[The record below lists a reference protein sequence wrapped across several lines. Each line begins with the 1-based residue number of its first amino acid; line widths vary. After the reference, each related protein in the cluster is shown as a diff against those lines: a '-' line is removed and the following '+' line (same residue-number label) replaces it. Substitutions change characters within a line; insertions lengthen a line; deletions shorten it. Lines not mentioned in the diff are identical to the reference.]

1 MVIIQHDPSKPNEAI
16 RLAANKLVVVPFSAG
31 SINCA
36 GGTFD
41 LEPYQ
46 GKAFRLYLEEDGS
59 LSTDIN
65 RDHFCSTDI
74 NRDHFW
80 LLVEVI
86 LPPQRYESVP
96 TNEVDQNGTTI
107 YKSVPVPL
115 NLEAADVQVIVF
127 PLPEVV

>member
-16 RLAANKLVVVPFSAG
+16 RLAANKLIVAPFSAG

-65 RDHFCSTDI
+65 RDHF
-74 NRDHFW
+74 W
-80 LLVEVI
+80 LLAEVI
-86 LPPQRYESVP
+86 LPPQRYESVA
-96 TNEVDQNGTTI
+96 TDEIDQNGMTI

-115 NLEAADVQVIVF
+115 DLESGDVQVTVF

>member
-65 RDHFCSTDI
+65 RDHF
-74 NRDHFW
+74 W

>member
-1 MVIIQHDPSKPNEAI
+1 MLIQHDPSKPNETI
-16 RLAANKLVVVPFSAG
+16 RLAANKLIVAPFSTG

-46 GKAFRLYLEEDGS
+46 GKAFRLYLEKDGS
-59 LSTDIN
+59 LSTDV
-65 RDHFCSTDI
+65 

-80 LLVEVI
+80 LLAETT
-86 LPPQRYESVP
+86 LPPQRYESVA
-96 TNEVDQNGTTI
+96 TDEVDQNGMTI

-115 NLEAADVQVIVF
+115 DLESSDVQVTVF